1 MAKPA
6 YSLIYA
12 ILITLGLLA
21 LILFNRMISS
31 DEAAP
36 AAQASLQRNEATVR
50 EAREAVAEGA
60 EKEAQGQGTEPA
72 GPAAGKPA
80 EKLAEKHADQAAEKP
95 EPQVATAKDDE
106 ERK

>member
-12 ILITLGLLA
+12 ILITLGILA
-21 LILFNRMISS
+21 LILFNRMIAS

-36 AAQASLQRNEATVR
+36 AAQASLQRNEVTAR
-50 EAREAVAEGA
+50 EAREA
-60 EKEAQGQGTEPA
+60 AQAGTEKTPQGEAREAAVVA
-72 GPAAGKPA
+72 GKSESPAAT
-80 EKLAEKHADQAAEKP
+80 AAAP
-95 EPQVATAKDDE
+95 EVAATPVAKEEE

>member
-1 MAKPA
+1 MAKPV
-6 YSLIYA
+6 YSIVYA

-36 AAQASLQRNEATVR
+36 AAQASLQRNEATAR
-50 EAREAVAEGA
+50 EAREAAADSA
-60 EKEAQGQGTEPA
+60 EKAAQGERAESVEPA
-72 GPAAGKPA
+72 GEKAGAKT
-80 EKLAEKHADQAAEKP
+80 AEKP
-95 EPQVATAKDDE
+95 DTQVATGKEEE